1 MQDSES
7 DPLSSRVPPQL
18 PVSATGADSDS
29 DGLGVPPRGPLAGRG
44 GQIQV
49 MNHEYT
55 RRPPL
60 RPPSSSLALRGAAAN
75 FASEWQWRALALALA
90 SGLLKVD

>member
-1 MQDSES
+1 
-7 DPLSSRVPPQL
+7 VPPQL
-18 PVSATGADSDS
+18 PLAVSATGADSDS
-29 DGLGVPPRGPLAGRG
+29 DGLGVPPRGPLAGRARG

-60 RPPSSSLALRGAAAN
+60 AAQ
-75 FASEWQWRALALALA
+75 WQ
-90 SGLLKVD
+90 

>member
-1 MQDSES
+1 M
-7 DPLSSRVPPQL
+7 PPQL
-18 PVSATGADSDS
+18 PVSATASGADSDS
-29 DGLGVPPRGPLAGRG
+29 DGLGVPPRGPLAGRARG

-55 RRPPL
+55 RWPPL

-75 FASEWQWRALALALA
+75 FDSEWQWRALALALA
-90 SGLLKVD
+90 SGPSLLKVD

>member
-1 MQDSES
+1 M
-7 DPLSSRVPPQL
+7 PPQL
-18 PVSATGADSDS
+18 PLAVSATGADSDS
-29 DGLGVPPRGPLAGRG
+29 DGLGVPPRGPLAGRARG

-60 RPPSSSLALRGAAAN
+60 AAQ
-75 FASEWQWRALALALA
+75 WQ
-90 SGLLKVD
+90 